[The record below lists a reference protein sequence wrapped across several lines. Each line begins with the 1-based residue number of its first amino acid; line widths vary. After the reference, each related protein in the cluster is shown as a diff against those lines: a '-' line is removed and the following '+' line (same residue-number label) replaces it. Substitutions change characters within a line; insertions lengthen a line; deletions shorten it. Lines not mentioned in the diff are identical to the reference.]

1 MRERVNAA
9 DRVISRNI
17 RIHRL
22 ARKMTQVELGAAL
35 GISFQQV
42 QKYESGRNRVSGS
55 KLLRIAHIL
64 RVDVQTLLG
73 GASGAEGFAGAE
85 ASPVDLIA
93 EPQALK
99 LVTIFASIEDE
110 ELRRAVVAV
119 AARVAGIDE
128 RGRRGFDSAHSRESG
143 NPGANCK
150 A

>member
-1 MRERVNAA
+1 MREGPNAT

-22 ARKMTQVELGAAL
+22 ARKMTQVELGDAL
-35 GISFQQV
+35 GVSIQQV
-42 QKYESGRNRVSGS
+42 QKYESGRNRVSGG

-64 RVDVQTLLG
+64 RVDMQTLL
-73 GASGAEGFAGAE
+73 SGANEMDGLPAAE

-110 ELRRAVVAV
+110 ELRKAVVKV
-119 AARVAGIDE
+119 VAGVARIDE
-128 RGRRGFDSAHSRESG
+128 KGRKGR
-143 NPGANCK
+143 
-150 A
+150 

>member
-64 RVDVQTLLG
+64 RVDVQALLG
-73 GASGAEGFAGAE
+73 GMNGAEGFAGAE

-128 RGRRGFDSAHSRESG
+128 RVRKGCTAKLS
-143 NPGANCK
+143 
-150 A
+150 